1 MFTCVV
7 YQFSHKSSAYKAMTL
22 ANGKVFFG
30 SILKVSKLFEEESE
44 GLKIT
49 NGVSSSSKHF
59 FLILF

>member
-22 ANGKVFFG
+22 ANGKVYFG
-30 SILKVSKLFEEESE
+30 SILKVSKLFEEEE